1 MAIDMSVASASMTMA
16 QADVLQQTSVSLLK
30 KTMETQE
37 AQSQQLLE
45 MLPRQAASFGH
56 KLDVYI

>member
-1 MAIDMSVASASMTMA
+1 MDMSVASASMTMA

-56 KLDVYI
+56 KRDVSI

>member
-1 MAIDMSVASASMTMA
+1 MDMSIASASTAMA

-37 AQSQQLLE
+37 VQAQQLME

-56 KLDVYI
+56 QLDVYI

>member
-1 MAIDMSVASASMTMA
+1 MDMSIASASTAMA
-16 QADVLQQTSVSLLK
+16 QVDVLQQTSISLLK

-37 AQSQQLLE
+37 VQAQQLME

>member
-1 MAIDMSVASASMTMA
+1 MDMSIASASTQWHKLTYSA
-16 QADVLQQTSVSLLK
+16 NLVSLLK

-37 AQSQQLLE
+37 VQAQQLME

-56 KLDVYI
+56 QLDVYI

>member
-1 MAIDMSVASASMTMA
+1 MDMSVASASMTMA

-45 MLPRQAASFGH
+45 MLPRQAASFGR

>member
-1 MAIDMSVASASMTMA
+1 MDMSVAGASVAMA

-37 AQSQQLLE
+37 VQAQQLME

-56 KLDVYI
+56 QLDVYI

>member
-1 MAIDMSVASASMTMA
+1 MDMSVASASMTMA

-37 AQSQQLLE
+37 AQPQRRRE
-45 MLPRQAASFGH
+45 MPPRQAASFGH
-56 KLDVYI
+56 KLDVNI

>member
-1 MAIDMSVASASMTMA
+1 MDMSVASASMTMA

-56 KLDVYI
+56 MLDVYI

>member
-1 MAIDMSVASASMTMA
+1 MDMSSASTAMA
-16 QADVLQQTSVSLLK
+16 QVDVLQQTSISLLK

-37 AQSQQLLE
+37 VQAQQLME

-56 KLDVYI
+56 QLDVYI

>member
-1 MAIDMSVASASMTMA
+1 MDMSVASASMTMA

-45 MLPRQAASFGH
+45 MLPRQAASVGTRQVVDF
-56 KLDVYI
+56 